1 VFRKLFLKI
10 INEKKMRSHYK
21 SNCITFLRIVTVTI
35 AFSCNEPKTENSATT
50 TGNNPIQI
58 EDNVTTR
65 LGDLKLESG
74 YPSAEAI
81 EKLYDERDF
90 QRACQIH
97 TWALPMVGFHGLHLA
112 QRDQLGIKDGEI
124 SMFFNLQ
131 DKSGMLTP
139 NITTLYAFSFWD
151 FNKQGAFVIDA
162 PAGLIAGGLLDLWQQ
177 PITDI
182 GQTGP
187 DKGAGG
193 KYLFLPPGSK
203 MVAAPGYRVYISPTV
218 QVWFGARALDPD
230 IKIAEE
236 TIRKFKIYSWN
247 DRTKATVTNFV
258 PVNGRTWTSAQPT
271 NIDYFKM
278 VAEAI
283 EPEPVQ
289 TRDRVIY
296 GMMASLGM
304 EKGKAFQ
311 PDERL
316 TKILN
321 EAAMVG
327 ELTARAN
334 AYEKRFA
341 GSIVWKDKHWEYAN
355 MVELNQEDSNYTQL
369 DQRASWF
376 YEAIGNSTGMQGRIL
391 GFGQVYLETSKD
403 KAGKWL
409 EGAKSYHFHVPA
421 NAPVK
426 QFWSITLYDNITRGP
441 LVTDQ
446 GSADMSS
453 RKDIEKNAD
462 GSVDVYFGPTK
473 PAGSN
478 KNYIKT
484 LPGKGWFPYFRF
496 YGPTESYFDKTWQLD
511 DIEEIK

>member
-1 VFRKLFLKI
+1 
-10 INEKKMRSHYK
+10 
-21 SNCITFLRIVTVTI
+21 
-35 AFSCNEPKTENSATT
+35 
-50 TGNNPIQI
+50 
-58 EDNVTTR
+58 
-65 LGDLKLESG
+65 
-74 YPSAEAI
+74 
-81 EKLYDERDF
+81 
-90 QRACQIH
+90 
-97 TWALPMVGFHGLHLA
+97 
-112 QRDQLGIKDGEI
+112 
-124 SMFFNLQ
+124 
-131 DKSGMLTP
+131 
-139 NITTLYAFSFWD
+139 
-151 FNKQGAFVIDA
+151 
-162 PAGLIAGGLLDLWQQ
+162 
-177 PITDI
+177 
-182 GQTGP
+182 
-187 DKGAGG
+187 
-193 KYLFLPPGSK
+193 

>member
-1 VFRKLFLKI
+1 MKNNTKI
-10 INEKKMRSHYK
+10 ARLLS
-21 SNCITFLRIVTVTI
+21 LLLVTI
-35 AFSCNEPKTENSATT
+35 TFSCNQKDKVATSNIDNTEQTQ
-50 TGNNPIQI
+50 TG
-58 EDNVTTR
+58 DNIVTR
-65 LGDLKLESG
+65 FGDLKLESG
-74 YPSAEAI
+74 YPSEDAI
-81 EKLYDERDF
+81 TKLYDERDF

-124 SMFFNLQ
+124 SMFFDLK

-139 NITTLYAFSFWD
+139 NITTLYAFSFWN
-151 FNKQGAFVIDA
+151 FSKQGAFVIDA

-203 MVAAPGYRVYISPTV
+203 MIAVPGYRVYISPTV
-218 QVWFGARALDPD
+218 QVWFGTRALDPD
-230 IKIAEE
+230 PKIAEE

-247 DRTKATVTNFV
+247 DRSKATVTNFV
-258 PVNGRTWTSAQPT
+258 PVNGKVWTSAQPT
-271 NIDYFKM
+271 DANYFKM
-278 VAEAI
+278 VADAL

-296 GMMASLGM
+296 GMMASLGI

-409 EGAKSYHFHVPA
+409 VGSKSYHFHVPA

-426 QFWSITLYDNITRGP
+426 QFWSITLYDNVTRGP

-462 GSVDVYFGPTK
+462 GSVDIYFGPTK
-473 PAGSN
+473 PKGAN

-496 YGPTESYFDKTWQLD
+496 YGPTESYFDKTWQLE